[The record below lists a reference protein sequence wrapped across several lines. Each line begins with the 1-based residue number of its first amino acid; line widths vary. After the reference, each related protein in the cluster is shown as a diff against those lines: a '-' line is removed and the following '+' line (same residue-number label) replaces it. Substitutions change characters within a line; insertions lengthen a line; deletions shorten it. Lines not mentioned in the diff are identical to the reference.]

1 MKKGNWLSPVELEDE
16 VNTDFDE
23 GTPSFTA
30 DGNTMYYTYCSQDET
45 GNRTSEIYVSN
56 RSSAKWGKGS
66 RVNIVKDS
74 ITALGHPSISPD
86 GKYLYFVSDAVGGF
100 GEKIF
105 IDVKYLVVKQDRWR
119 I

>member
-1 MKKGNWLSPVELEDE
+1 MLTGEKHDQLYFASSRTKNKEAKLNAITGQYNNNFFQVKQDEKGNWLSPVELEDE

-56 RSSAKWGKGS
+56 RSSANGGKVLVSTSS
-66 RVNIVKDS
+66 R
-74 ITALGHPSISPD
+74 TRLR
-86 GKYLYFVSDAVGGF
+86 L
-100 GEKIF
+100 
-105 IDVKYLVVKQDRWR
+105 
-119 I
+119 